1 MWSTTGKNGKP
12 SDKPTGNDQI
22 IFYKVARTTG
32 VEGRNFKK
40 RCPRMLSSTL
50 EVDAGALG
58 VAGHPRLQSRFEAS
72 LGQAKKTIKEMTLG
86 RNTSSC
92 VRIRLLSSLNHTQE

>member
-1 MWSTTGKNGKP
+1 MWSTTEKNGKP
-12 SDKPTGNDQI
+12 SDEPTGDDQI

-32 VEGRNFKK
+32 VEGQNFKK
-40 RCPRMLSSTL
+40 RCLSSTL
-50 EVDAGALG
+50 EVDAGASG
-58 VAGHPRLQSRFEAS
+58 VACHPRLQSKFEAS

-92 VRIRLLSSLNHTQE
+92 VRIRLLSSLDHTQE